1 MLAMP
6 LHGARTQEPHD
17 RAWRQRSC
25 LLAFLDNDA
34 RVPNLAHAARVRVR
48 CAFDLMTETGAR
60 LTMSRRIY
68 S

>member
-1 MLAMP
+1 MAASIDLVSMGVASNEAEEAVASSLFRIMTRVSGVLDP
-6 LHGARTQEPHD
+6 RT
-17 RAWRQRSC
+17 R
-25 LLAFLDNDA
+25 
-34 RVPNLAHAARVRVR
+34 RVR